1 MEFPVRA
8 EAFLTEAGHASSR
21 LTTFRRRI
29 LVAQLLYA
37 AAAAICLVST
47 DASVVALAVVQLYF
61 IVSPRLPGR

>member
-37 AAAAICLVST
+37 AAAICLVST